1 MLTRSAATFLLRGC
15 LNLYPSTIG
24 TTPMT
29 GDLDC
34 PDYERVLT
42 REGRSSL
49 PLRTLLLLYFD
60 PFALFMD
67 ASRGPAWRRER
78 ALSYNR
84 ARRPILLT
92 YMRRWMLITVGSFL
106 GIASAEALAAHAPL
120 FLIPAVGFGIGC
132 SVALAVTACTS
143 AAWLM
148 LGLRR
153 A

>member
-1 MLTRSAATFLLRGC
+1 
-15 LNLYPSTIG
+15 
-24 TTPMT
+24 MT
-29 GDLDC
+29 GDLDS
-34 PDYERVLT
+34 PDYELLLT

-49 PLRTLLLLYFD
+49 PLRKLLLLYFD

-84 ARRPILLT
+84 ERRPILLT
-92 YMRRWMLITVGSFL
+92 YIRRWTLITAGSFL

-132 SVALAVTACTS
+132 SVAVAITVCTS
-143 AAWLM
+143 AAYLM
-148 LGLRR
+148 LGLSR
-153 A
+153 